1 MFLDSYNLLS
11 SKNYSPKIL
20 HIFDMEMMRADRN
33 QIKVVYKVEY
43 YEKLI
48 NFKKCYVYDKCC
60 GLERY
65 SNSLEI

>member
-48 NFKKCYVYDKCC
+48 N
-60 GLERY
+60 
-65 SNSLEI
+65 